1 MPISVK
7 DREAMSAS
15 AQTMLREYAAF
26 RWPLMNHKGRM
37 AKLAHV
43 LNLTHRRVV
52 SLYKN
57 EPGVSLRADEMAAIE
72 ALRNAKAEEANRH
85 EFEDLQARIARLE
98 AALFAQDE
106 EFHSHQMAA
115 LRSAADERRGP
126 HVPSASIGSEE
137 GRD

>member
-1 MPISVK
+1 
-7 DREAMSAS
+7 MSAS
-15 AQTMLREYAAF
+15 AQTMLREYAGV
-26 RWPLMNHKGRM
+26 RWPTLNHKGRM
-37 AKLAHV
+37 ARLASQ
-43 LNLTHRRVV
+43 LRMGHRRVR
-52 SLYKN
+52 SLYQN

-72 ALRNAKAEEANRH
+72 ALREEANRN
-85 EFEDLQARIARLE
+85 EFQDLQARIARLE